1 MNCKPHKCCNPITDT
16 SVLIDVKKYLGPSI
30 NYTVFD
36 MDIIMNINATF
47 FVLFELGV
55 GPTDEAFT
63 ISGNSELWS
72 EFSESKTIISAVK
85 QYVFLKVKNTFDPPT
100 SSYVLQAYDSQIQE
114 LEWRLRELASGMLDP
129 DEEDKDDDCC
139 CYHHCKPH
147 RPNRPGKPNDSDTGD
162 PENPDDPDDPNDPE
176 DPSNPDDENSK
187 PYELPIAS
195 VDTLGGVMIG
205 DNVNVD
211 EEGRISVDLE
221 NIGVATEEEVE
232 EMLDRVFN

>member
-1 MNCKPHKCCNPITDT
+1 MKNVNCCNPITDT

-36 MDIIMNINATF
+36 MDIIMNINAAF

-72 EFSESKTIISAVK
+72 EFSESKTIISATK
-85 QYVFLKVKNTFDPPT
+85 QYIFLKVKNTFDPPT
-100 SSYVLQAYDSQIQE
+100 SSYVLQAYESQIQE

-129 DEEDKDDDCC
+129 DEEDKGDDCC
-139 CYHHCKPH
+139 CCHHHHHCKP
-147 RPNRPGKPNDSDTGD
+147 NRPSKPTEPGD
-162 PENPDDPDDPNDPE
+162 EDPNDPDNPE
-176 DPSNPDDENSK
+176 DPNNPDDEEPTPSK
-187 PYELPIAS
+187 PYVLPIATA
-195 VDTLGGVMIG
+195 DTLGGVMIG

-211 EEGRISVDLE
+211 EEGRISVKPE
-221 NIGVATEEEVE
+221 GVNVATKEEVDE
-232 EMLDRVFN
+232 ILDSIFERED

>member
-1 MNCKPHKCCNPITDT
+1 MKDKNHKCCNPITDT

-36 MDIIMNINATF
+36 MDIIMNINAAF

-85 QYVFLKVKNTFDPPT
+85 QYIFLKVKNTFDPPT

-129 DEEDKDDDCC
+129 DEENEEDDCC
-139 CYHHCKPH
+139 CHHHCKP
-147 RPNRPGKPNDSDTGD
+147 NKPNK
-162 PENPDDPDDPNDPE
+162 PDDPDDEDPE
-176 DPSNPDDENSK
+176 NPNNPDDENQK

-195 VDTLGGVMIG
+195 ETVLGGVMIG
-205 DNVNVD
+205 DNVNID
-211 EEGRISVDLE
+211 EEGRISVNPE
-221 NIGVATEEEVE
+221 GVNIATKEEVSE
-232 EMLDRVFN
+232 ILDSIFN

>member
-1 MNCKPHKCCNPITDT
+1 MMNKKCCNPITDT

-36 MDIIMNINATF
+36 MDIIMNINAAF

-72 EFSESKTIISAVK
+72 EFSESKTIIAATK

-100 SSYVLQAYDSQIQE
+100 SSYIQQAYDSQIQE
-114 LEWRLRELASGMLDP
+114 LEWRLRELTSGMLDS
-129 DEEDKDDDCC
+129 DEEDESDCC
-139 CYHHCKPH
+139 CHHHCKP
-147 RPNRPGKPNDSDTGD
+147 NKPSKPD
-162 PENPDDPDDPNDPE
+162 EPDDPEEEDPN
-176 DPSNPDDENSK
+176 PSNPSE

-195 VDTLGGVMIG
+195 ETTLGGVMIG
-205 DNVNVD
+205 NNVNID
-211 EEGRISVDLE
+211 EEGRISVNPE
-221 NIGVATEEEVE
+221 GVNIATEEEVSRI
-232 EMLDRVFN
+232 LDSIFN